1 MHNLRR
7 KMNKTISKD
16 SRKKSLS
23 EAFVNS
29 FGGYPIGYGLGI
41 VILPLSMGWF
51 EQDPLTAN
59 LAITFV
65 YASVSCV
72 RSYFLRR
79 VFEKFGIDDN
89 FIRLGKKGILKII
102 NGVRK

>member
-1 MHNLRR
+1 
-7 KMNKTISKD
+7 MNKTVPKD
-16 SRKKSLS
+16 SHKKSLS

-29 FGGYPIGYGLGI
+29 FGGYPVGYGLGI
-41 VILPLSMGWF
+41 VILPVSMGWIQ
-51 EQDPLTAN
+51 EDPLTAN

-65 YASVSCV
+65 YASVSFV

-89 FIRLGKKGILKII
+89 FIKLGIKLVKKVTGSVK
-102 NGVRK
+102 

>member
-1 MHNLRR
+1 MI
-7 KMNKTISKD
+7 KTVPKD
-16 SRKKSLS
+16 SHKKSLS

-41 VILPLSMGWF
+41 VVLPLSLGWF

-65 YASVSCV
+65 YASVSFV

-89 FIRLGKKGILKII
+89 FIKLGAKLFKKII
-102 NGVRK
+102 GSTK

>member
-1 MHNLRR
+1 MI
-7 KMNKTISKD
+7 KTVPKD
-16 SRKKSLS
+16 SHKKSLS

-41 VILPLSMGWF
+41 VVLPLSLGWF

-65 YASVSCV
+65 YASVSFV

-89 FIRLGKKGILKII
+89 FIKLGAKLFKKII
-102 NGVRK
+102 RSTK